1 MLSLATLH
9 KNDKAETTLLA
20 ITNTSAGALY
30 AIAADAGTC
39 AFLVEHKQH
48 YSKEKLDTELDAM
61 KSRIAGAQDLLKTMP
76 ELEGEVDSTI
86 EAALRSK
93 SHEELLK
100 HIEALADALSPAI
113 NESALHQLKRAHL
126 YPVPPWGLP

>member
-1 MLSLATLH
+1 MEDTPENPVTIEFAM
-9 KNDKAETTLLA
+9 
-20 ITNTSAGALY
+20 
-30 AIAADAGTC
+30 
-39 AFLVEHKQH
+39 
-48 YSKEKLDTELDAM
+48 KEKMDNELDAM